1 MRAEAVTTVGVAA
14 NIFRWFVRLGA
25 AAKHILRPT
34 DPACPK
40 APAEGA
46 VSPQADNTDSNPTTA
61 ESFAAPLTASVNDD
75 RDSGIKGL
83 TPSIPDKQ
91 EIERR
96 RDLVRTLFNDF
107 WSGADEKPVAFVERL
122 DQAEDYLNERLAA
135 TGEFWQLDAKMRLM
149 LGLPS
154 LGRNNI
160 GAPNAASCSP
170 RAEKNASG
178 QRSALWRQKTD

>member
-1 MRAEAVTTVGVAA
+1 MRAKAVTTVGVAA

-46 VSPQADNTDSNPTTA
+46 VSPQADNTDSNPPTA

-107 WSGADEKPVAFVERL
+107 WGGAYEKPITFVERRAPGGGYL
-122 DQAEDYLNERLAA
+122 DEPLEGNGRCSAVER
-135 TGEFWQLDAKMRLM
+135 
-149 LGLPS
+149 
-154 LGRNNI
+154 
-160 GAPNAASCSP
+160 
-170 RAEKNASG
+170 
-178 QRSALWRQKTD
+178 

>member
-107 WSGADEKPVAFVERL
+107 WSGAYEKPVAF
-122 DQAEDYLNERLAA
+122 DQAEVA
-135 TGEFWQLDAKMRLM
+135 F
-149 LGLPS
+149 P
-154 LGRNNI
+154 
-160 GAPNAASCSP
+160 
-170 RAEKNASG
+170 
-178 QRSALWRQKTD
+178 LWP

>member
-40 APAEGA
+40 DPAEGA

-83 TPSIPDKQ
+83 TPPIPDKQ

-149 LGLPS
+149 LGLP
-154 LGRNNI
+154 
-160 GAPNAASCSP
+160 P
-170 RAEKNASG
+170 RANSPNGEY
-178 QRSALWRQKTD
+178 RQVAGATQKQ

>member
-1 MRAEAVTTVGVAA
+1 MGAGTVAEPRRASKSKAVTTGGVAA

-40 APAEGA
+40 SPAEAGA
-46 VSPQADNTDSNPTTA
+46 VFPQAENTGAKPTTV
-61 ESFAAPLTASVNDD
+61 ESFAAPLTTGVSAE

-83 TPSIPDKQ
+83 APCIPDKQ

-107 WSGADEKPVAFVERL
+107 WSGAHDKPVAFLERL
-122 DQAEDYLNERLAA
+122 DQAEDYVNERLMAC
-135 TGEFWQLDAKMRLM
+135 GECWQLDAKTRVA
-149 LGLPS
+149 LGLPPRS
-154 LGRNNI
+154 HSPNN
-160 GAPNAASCSP
+160 GKDRVA
-170 RAEKNASG
+170 RG
-178 QRSALWRQKTD
+178 

>member
-107 WSGADEKPVAFVERL
+107 WSGADEKPASFVGRL
-122 DQAEDYLNERLAA
+122 DQAEDYVNERLAA
-135 TGEFWQLDAKMRLM
+135 SGEFWQLNAKTRVM
-149 LGLPS
+149 LGLP
-154 LGRNNI
+154 
-160 GAPNAASCSP
+160 P
-170 RAEKNASG
+170 RANSPKN
-178 QRSALWRQKTD
+178 RKNSAARD

>member
-25 AAKHILRPT
+25 AANHILRPT

-83 TPSIPDKQ
+83 KPSIHDKQ

-107 WSGADEKPVAFVERL
+107 GAGLTKSRWRSWSGSTRL
-122 DQAEDYLNERLAA
+122 
-135 TGEFWQLDAKMRLM
+135 K
-149 LGLPS
+149 
-154 LGRNNI
+154 I
-160 GAPNAASCSP
+160 I
-170 RAEKNASG
+170 
-178 QRSALWRQKTD
+178 

>member
-40 APAEGA
+40 APAEAGA
-46 VSPQADNTDSNPTTA
+46 VSPQAENTDSNPTTA
-61 ESFAAPLTASVNDD
+61 ESFAAPLTASVNA
-75 RDSGIKGL
+75 IKGL

-107 WSGADEKPVAFVERL
+107 WSGAYEKPVAF
-122 DQAEDYLNERLAA
+122 DQAEVA
-135 TGEFWQLDAKMRLM
+135 F
-149 LGLPS
+149 P
-154 LGRNNI
+154 
-160 GAPNAASCSP
+160 
-170 RAEKNASG
+170 
-178 QRSALWRQKTD
+178 LWP

>member
-1 MRAEAVTTVGVAA
+1 MRAEAVTTVGVTA

-25 AAKHILRPT
+25 TAKHILRPT
-34 DPACPK
+34 DPACAK
-40 APAEGA
+40 APAEEGA
-46 VSPQADNTDSNPTTA
+46 VSPQAENTDSNPTTA
-61 ESFAAPLTASVNDD
+61 ESFAAPLTASVNAD

-107 WSGADEKPVAFVERL
+107 WSGAYEKPVAFVERL

-135 TGEFWQLDAKMRLM
+135 TGEFWQLDAKMRVM
-149 LGLPS
+149 LGLP
-154 LGRNNI
+154 
-160 GAPNAASCSP
+160 P
-170 RAEKNASG
+170 RANSPNRAAIN
-178 QRSALWRQKTD
+178 R

>member
-83 TPSIPDKQ
+83 TPPIPDKQ

-107 WSGADEKPVAFVERL
+107 WSGAYEKPVAFVERL

-149 LGLPS
+149 LGLP
-154 LGRNNI
+154 
-160 GAPNAASCSP
+160 P
-170 RAEKNASG
+170 RANSPNGEY
-178 QRSALWRQKTD
+178 RQVAGATQKQ

>member
-1 MRAEAVTTVGVAA
+1 MRAEAVTTVGVTA

-25 AAKHILRPT
+25 TAKHILRPT

-40 APAEGA
+40 APAEEGA
-46 VSPQADNTDSNPTTA
+46 VSPQAENTDSNPTTA
-61 ESFAAPLTASVNDD
+61 ESFAAPLTASVNAD
-75 RDSGIKGL
+75 RDSGIKAL

-107 WSGADEKPVAFVERL
+107 WSGAYEKPVAFVERL

-149 LGLPS
+149 LGLP
-154 LGRNNI
+154 
-160 GAPNAASCSP
+160 P
-170 RAEKNASG
+170 RANSPNRAVIN
-178 QRSALWRQKTD
+178 R